1 MASLKSL
8 TMSKNFLFRALLGL
22 VFGFLVSCDNTTDD
36 PINQNKTTNTN
47 NNGGTPTITGPRIL
61 HKIISGGATQQ
72 EFISTAGILEKG
84 IFTDA
89 STPNSFF
96 TGTPTYTGTKI
107 SKVKFVGS
115 ASNSPGYEFNIT
127 YDVNGRISGTTSN
140 MLTGSTVIGN
150 SDYFYTYDSAGKIT
164 KIMEKKKVGTV
175 TPTYTHF
182 TENTLTYSGDNI
194 TKVVSVMGV
203 TDSSGNPQ
211 AGSSLATT
219 FNFTNYDTKIN
230 PYTTLPKTFFLM
242 YSLIHP
248 ANFYNLSS
256 NNVGN
261 LNFAYPAPAP
271 AISINLTYQYDTQ
284 NYPVSD
290 QTQSA
295 SYVYKAL

>member
-1 MASLKSL
+1 
-8 TMSKNFLFRALLGL
+8 MSKNFLFKALLGL

-47 NNGGTPTITGPRIL
+47 NNGGGATITGPRIL
-61 HKIISGGATQQ
+61 NKIISGGTTQQ
-72 EFISTAGILEKG
+72 EFISTAGVLEKG

-89 STPNSFF
+89 SAPNSFF

-140 MLTGSTVIGN
+140 MLTGSTIIGN

-164 KIMEKKKVGTV
+164 KIIEKKKIGTV

-219 FNFTNYDTKIN
+219 FNFTNYDAKIN

-261 LNFAYPAPAP
+261 MNFAYPAPTP
-271 AISINLTYQYDTQ
+271 AISVNLTYQYDTQ

-290 QTQSA
+290 QTNSIN
-295 SYVYKAL
+295 YVYKAL